1 MVEAPTFVATSGPH
15 VHTSL
20 AGKRANSGCATFVA
34 LPAAFEFTDAAF
46 VEHFLPWVRLA
57 CLWLQRD
64 HIGVEALMRD
74 MLRQGGEVRLD
85 EANKA
90 WAKCA
95 ETFSAIN
102 EIVESANVRLSIA
115 RAEIQGEEIDR
126 AA

>member
-1 MVEAPTFVATSGPH
+1 MVEAPILVATTGPH
-15 VHTSL
+15 VQTPL
-20 AGKRANSGCATFVA
+20 GGKRACSGYATFVA
-34 LPAAFEFTDAAF
+34 PPAAFEFTDAAF

-57 CLWLQRD
+57 CLCLQRD
-64 HIGVEALMRD
+64 HMGVEALVRD

-85 EANKA
+85 EANNA

-115 RAEIQGEEIDR
+115 RAQIQGEEVDR

>member
-1 MVEAPTFVATSGPH
+1 MVEAPILVATTGPH

-20 AGKRANSGCATFVA
+20 AGKRANRGCATFVA
-34 LPAAFEFTDAAF
+34 LPASFEFTDAAF

-64 HIGVEALMRD
+64 HAGVEALMRD

-90 WAKCA
+90 WTKCA